1 MTKTLAIFAAVFAL
15 AAGPALAATSSAPPA
30 GPFKLDATGRCQN
43 AKGFVAKSYC
53 TSSKTTT
60 ASSAK
65 TPVKC
70 VKGKLCGAA
79 CIAKTATCKIPPK
92 H

>member
-15 AAGPALAATSSAPPA
+15 AAGPAFAATSSAPPV
-30 GPFKLDATGRCQN
+30 GPFKMDNKGRCQN

-53 TSSKTTT
+53 TSSKPT
-60 ASSAK
+60 ASTSK
-65 TPVKC
+65 PPVQC
-70 VKGKLCGAA
+70 VTGKLCGNA
-79 CIAKTATCKIPPK
+79 CIAKTATCKIPVK